1 MTRKIAKML
10 VVALLAVILVASL
23 SQAVL
28 ATGGMQLSEV
38 TIGKVTDGAKDSS
51 GAASSV
57 NNIIG
62 AVLTVAQVVGTGVA
76 VIMLVVLAI
85 KYIAAAPGDKA
96 EIKKHAVVYV
106 VGAVVLFAAS
116 SILGIVKNFASNIS
130 AAE

>member
-28 ATGGMQLSEV
+28 ATGGMELKDV
-38 TIGKVTDGAKDSS
+38 TIGKVTDKAKDNS
-51 GAASSV
+51 GAAQSV

-62 AVLTVAQVVGTGVA
+62 AILTVAQVVGTGVA

>member
-1 MTRKIAKML
+1 ML
-10 VVALLAVILVASL
+10 FRS
-23 SQAVL
+23 
-28 ATGGMQLSEV
+28 QLSEV

-106 VGAVVLFAAS
+106 VGAVILFAATQIIAIIAEFS
-116 SILGIVKNFASNIS
+116 TNIKTS
-130 AAE
+130 E

>member
-28 ATGGMQLSEV
+28 ATGGMELKDV
-38 TIGKVTDGAKDSS
+38 TIGKVTDKAKDNS
-51 GAASSV
+51 GAAQSV

-62 AVLTVAQVVGTGVA
+62 AILTVAQVVGTGVA

-85 KYIAAAPGDKA
+85 KYIAAAPHIAPLLNSTVRKEDT
-96 EIKKHAVVYV
+96 
-106 VGAVVLFAAS
+106 LS
-116 SILGIVKNFASNIS
+116 QSRR
-130 AAE
+130 